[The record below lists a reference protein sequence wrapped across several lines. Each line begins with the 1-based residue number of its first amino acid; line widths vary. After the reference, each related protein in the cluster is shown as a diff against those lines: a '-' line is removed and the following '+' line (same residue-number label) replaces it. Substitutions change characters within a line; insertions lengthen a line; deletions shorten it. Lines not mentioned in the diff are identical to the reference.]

1 MYIFFL
7 SKNIK
12 LQTMNT
18 WSHLLEDVPMFL
30 YTQSWIVIFST
41 NSRLRCAG
49 RARGGR
55 CAALQVEEPMG
66 SPQARMVSNAERQSL
81 CAKGG
86 EATGRSWTRLTGLPP
101 SRKPL
106 TITPRTLLTL
116 TTVNMFCQ
124 KQFKISTSS
133 YRGVLD
139 RLQIATALLWRAL
152 PELGP

>member
-1 MYIFFL
+1 M
-7 SKNIK
+7 
-12 LQTMNT
+12 
-18 WSHLLEDVPMFL
+18 
-30 YTQSWIVIFST
+30 IFST

-55 CAALQVEEPMG
+55 CATLQVEEPMG
-66 SPQARMVSNAERQSL
+66 SPQARIVSNAERQSL
-81 CAKGG
+81 CAIGG

-124 KQFKISTSS
+124 KQFKTFFRAEPEEAGRNWSQEERILFLSASIKMRQLFETQKGTESAQ
-133 YRGVLD
+133 YRLKP
-139 RLQIATALLWRAL
+139 LLW
-152 PELGP
+152 